1 MNDRTFYPVPEAVW
15 FSSLPETWQAVQMQQ
30 LFSERSTKVSDKDFA
45 PLTVGYMGIVP
56 QLANVAKTDNGDN
69 RKLIKK
75 GDFAI
80 NSRSD
85 RKGAGGISEYDGS
98 CSVIITVLKPHNE
111 LNGRFYHYLLRS
123 HYFSEEFYR
132 NGYGIVD
139 DLWSTKWKTM
149 RTIYLPVPPC
159 EEQNQ
164 IVHFLDWKVSEI
176 NRLINIKRKEI
187 ERLEELKKAVVS
199 HRLSG
204 EKIWLKRLLL
214 TPLQYGANS
223 SGTFFNSR
231 LPRYVRITDI
241 DSKGQLKNEG
251 MKSIDTVEAAPYILE
266 NGDVL
271 LARSGATV
279 GKAFMYKSEHGL
291 CAFAGYLIRAKLNTN
306 VILPEYFIYFTES
319 LDYSNWK
326 DGVFIQAT
334 IQNISAERYNK
345 LPVPVPSIEEQQQ
358 IVTYLD
364 KQTKKINTAI
374 ANKQQQI
381 QTMQELKNR
390 LISDVVTGK
399 IDVRGIEVPEY
410 EYTAEESDSNSETEE
425 SDEQENET

>member
-1 MNDRTFYPVPEAVW
+1 MMMRWRTYSPE
-15 FSSLPETWQAVQMQQ
+15 FCS
-30 LFSERSTKVSDKDFA
+30 
-45 PLTVGYMGIVP
+45 IV
-56 QLANVAKTDNGDN
+56 V
-69 RKLIKK
+69 
-75 GDFAI
+75 
-80 NSRSD
+80 
-85 RKGAGGISEYDGS
+85 
-98 CSVIITVLKPHNE
+98 
-111 LNGRFYHYLLRS
+111 
-123 HYFSEEFYR
+123 
-132 NGYGIVD
+132 
-139 DLWSTKWKTM
+139 
-149 RTIYLPVPPC
+149 PVPPH

-164 IVHFLDWKVSEI
+164 IVRFLDWKVSEI

-199 HRLSG
+199 RRLSG

-223 SGTFFNSR
+223 SGTVFNSK

-251 MKSIDTVEAAPYILE
+251 VKSIDTVEAAPYILK

-279 GKAFMYKSEHGL
+279 GKAFMYKPEHGL

-306 VILPEYFIYFTES
+306 IILPEYFLYFTES

-364 KQTKKINTAI
+364 EQTKKINTAI
-374 ANKQQQI
+374 ANKQQQL

-399 IDVRGIEVPEY
+399 IDVRGVEIPEY
-410 EYTAEESDSNSETEE
+410 EYISEEIDEMMKDKIDDTEE
-425 SDEQENET
+425 EFDEE